1 MSALLRLEAVTLDR
15 GGRRLFEHLDLTV
28 APGEAVAVTGPNGSG
43 KSSLLRLAAGLLAQT
58 AGEIERSALALADDR
73 HALDRER
80 PLADAL
86 SFWCG
91 RDPLPAL
98 DKLGIGHLAA
108 VPVRYLSSGQAKR
121 ASLARVA
128 AASGAALWLLDEPT
142 NALDVDGIERLTAL
156 IAEHRASGGA
166 VLAATHV
173 PLSGDWRRLELR
185 R

>member
-1 MSALLRLEAVTLDR
+1 MSALLRLEGVTLDR
-15 GGRRLFEHLDLTV
+15 GGRRLFECLDLTV

-43 KSSLLRLAAGLLAQT
+43 KSSLLRLAAGLLSQASGRV
-58 AGEIERSALALADDR
+58 ARSTLALADDR
-73 HALDRER
+73 HALDRDR

-98 DKLGIGHLAA
+98 DKLGIGQLAA
-108 VPVRYLSSGQAKR
+108 VLVRYLSSGQAKR

-128 AASGAALWLLDEPT
+128 ASGAPLWLLDEPT
-142 NALDVDGIERLTAL
+142 NALDASGIDRLTAV

-173 PLSGDWRRLELR
+173 PLSGEWRKLELGQ
-185 R
+185 

>member
-1 MSALLRLEAVTLDR
+1 MSALLRLEGVTLDR
-15 GGRRLFEHLDLTV
+15 GGRRLFDCLDLAV
-28 APGEAVAVTGPNGSG
+28 APGEAMAVTGPNGSG
-43 KSSLLRLAAGLLAQT
+43 KSSLLQLAAGLLAQT
-58 AGEIERSALALADDR
+58 AGVIERSALALADDR

-108 VPVRYLSSGQAKR
+108 VPVRYLSWGLAKR

-128 AASGAALWLLDEPT
+128 ALGAPLWLLDEPKNT
-142 NALDVDGIERLTAL
+142 LDADGIERLDAL

-166 VLAATHV
+166 VVAATHV
-173 PLSGDWRRLELR
+173 PLSGYWRQHELGH
-185 R
+185 

>member
-1 MSALLRLEAVTLDR
+1 MSALLRLEGVTLDR
-15 GGRRLFEHLDLTV
+15 GGRRLFDCLDLAV
-28 APGEAVAVTGPNGSG
+28 APGEAMAVTGPNGSG
-43 KSSLLRLAAGLLAQT
+43 KSSLLQLAAGLLAQT
-58 AGEIERSALALADDR
+58 AGVIERSALALADDR

-128 AASGAALWLLDEPT
+128 ALGAPLWLLDEPKNT
-142 NALDVDGIERLTAL
+142 LDADGIERLDAL

-166 VLAATHV
+166 VVAATHV
-173 PLSGDWRRLELR
+173 PLSGYWRQHELGH
-185 R
+185 